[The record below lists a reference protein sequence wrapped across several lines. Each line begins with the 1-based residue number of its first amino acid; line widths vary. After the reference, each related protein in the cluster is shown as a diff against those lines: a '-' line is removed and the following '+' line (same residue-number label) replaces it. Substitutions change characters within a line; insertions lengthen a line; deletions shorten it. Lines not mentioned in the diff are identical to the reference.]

1 MILAVKTT
9 ASPAGLWAIV
19 VVAVFCVA
27 FWLYMVEVFAT
38 RRGPRHRD
46 KGTLAE
52 LDSPLAGAARA
63 ATERVL
69 EALRVL
75 RSRSKRRPEGTHA
88 DATGRQDSPAGEVN
102 GQRDQD
108 HVIPWALPA
117 QRQSPTDQPAAADPG
132 RGRPGGGQSKQ
143 D

>member
-9 ASPAGLWAIV
+9 ASPAELWAIV
-19 VVAVFCVA
+19 VVAVFAVG

-38 RRGPRHRD
+38 RRGPRRRD
-46 KGTLAE
+46 KGTTRE

-69 EALRVL
+69 EAFQDRRL
-75 RSRSKRRPEGTHA
+75 RSEPGRRASSEP
-88 DATGRQDSPAGEVN
+88 GEVSD
-102 GQRDQD
+102 QRDQD
-108 HVIPWALPA
+108 RAIPWAVPE

-132 RGRPGGGQSKQ
+132 RGRPGGGPPKQ